1 VTHAAAPARRLLLVL
16 TALVL
21 GACAGTAPREPE
33 GLGPTAARALIARA
47 LPSHVQRDRD
57 GWTADIYAAFGSI
70 GLPVTAESACAVI
83 AVIDQ
88 ESTFQVDPQVPGLS
102 TIAWREI
109 EARAARLGLPRA
121 VVRTLLK
128 APSRDGRSYAQRI
141 DTAKTERELSEIFE
155 DLIGVLPGGETLFA
169 DRNPVRTGGP
179 MQVSIAYAESYAD
192 DRSYPYPREKGQ
204 SLRREVFT
212 RRGGLYFGIAHLLDY
227 PTAAYDRPLFRFADF
242 NAGHYASRN
251 AAFQAAVS
259 LLTGIPLA
267 FDGDLLREGA
277 PADAPGQTELATRA
291 LSKRLGLDH
300 DDIRDDLGQGRSVKF
315 EKTRLYE
322 RVFEH
327 VDAAERR
334 PVPRAIVPSIRLV
347 SPKITRKLTTEW
359 FATRVQARHAGC
371 LQRLG
376 TPPPSTAKA

>member
-1 VTHAAAPARRLLLVL
+1 MISATPARRLVVVLL
-16 TALVL
+16 ALVL
-21 GACAGTAPREPE
+21 AACAGTGPREPE
-33 GLGPTAARALIARA
+33 GLGPTAARAMISRA
-47 LPSHVQRDRD
+47 LPSHLTRDRD
-57 GWTADIYAAFGSI
+57 GWSADIYAAFGSI
-70 GLPVTAESACAVI
+70 GLPVTADNACAVI

-88 ESTFQVDPQVPGLS
+88 ESSFRVDPQVPGLS

-109 EARAARLGLPRA
+109 DERAARLHIPKS

-128 APSRDGRSYAQRI
+128 APSRDGRSYSQRI
-141 DTAKTERELSEIFE
+141 DAAKTERELSEIFE
-155 DLIGVLPGGETLFA
+155 DLIGVLPGGESLFA

-179 MQVSIAYAESYAD
+179 MQVSIAFAESYAD
-192 DRSYPYPREKGQ
+192 DHPYPYPREDAR

-212 RRGGLYFGIAHLLDY
+212 RRGGLYFGVAHLLDY
-227 PTAAYDRPLFRFADF
+227 PTSAYDRPLFRFADF

-267 FDGDLLREGA
+267 LDGDLLREGA

-291 LSKRLGLDH
+291 LSARLDLDH

-334 PVPRAIVPSIRLV
+334 RMPRAVLPSIRLV

-359 FATRVQARHAGC
+359 FATRVQDRHAGC
-371 LQRLG
+371 LQRVG
-376 TPPPSTAKA
+376 ATTTKA